1 MFQSILL
8 DGLIV
13 LIVLMLA
20 AIGYHRGGM
29 RELCT
34 AVGILFGSRLAD
46 AWAGRWGSW
55 LSDQVDISEGS
66 ARFIVWVT
74 VVALAT
80 IICGYGTSLAFFSR
94 PGPGG
99 RLYGA
104 LLGML
109 NSVVLVSF
117 VLDAMRRYLHDGA
130 LPEVVE
136 KSHVARIIVEQL
148 GWILLGI
155 AAVIVLA
162 TAFGFLIR
170 DHEPESTLAPYA
182 PPQPAGAPASGQVG
196 QTTSSARRPTAQP
209 RVAPLQDTVPT
220 NVTSTAAPRPEPAES
235 TEPLRV
241 REVRHWE
248 DPVEPNPRTAFGSGW
263 SQTWPVSS
271 PGTEVKTPWEI
282 EEERRRLRT
291 STPDGP
297 RRSDPAGRTPRSS
310 SSGSTSASD
319 ADALKEWLAEER
331 RNEPDR

>member
-13 LIVLMLA
+13 LIVLMLV

-46 AWAGRWGSW
+46 AWAGRWGNW
-55 LSDQVDISEGS
+55 LTDQVDISEGS

-74 VVALAT
+74 VVAIAT
-80 IICGYGTSLAFFSR
+80 VICGYGTSLAFFSR

-104 LLGML
+104 LLGVL
-109 NSVVLVSF
+109 NGIVLISF

-136 KSHVARIIVEQL
+136 KSHVARVMVEQF

-170 DHEPESTLAPYA
+170 DQEPESTLAPYA
-182 PPQPAGAPASGQVG
+182 PPRASGPAAASP
-196 QTTSSARRPTAQP
+196 TSTSARRPTASP
-209 RVAPLQDTVPT
+209 RVAPLMDPAPKSTVA
-220 NVTSTAAPRPEPAES
+220 SIPEPAET

-248 DPVEPNPRTAFGSGW
+248 EPVEPNPRTAFGSGW

-271 PGTEVKTPWEI
+271 PGNEVKTPWEI

-291 STPDGP
+291 SGPEGP
-297 RRSDPAGRTPRSS
+297 RRGDPAGRAPRSS
-310 SSGSTSASD
+310 SSGATSASD

-331 RNEPDR
+331 RHDPNR